1 MVSLISGAAQ
11 SDHSSVSFV
20 LEMQEGA
27 RPMHYHPDRPQ
38 SRHEGGG
45 ASPNAASSSAAAA
58 PAIRIP
64 PAQLSLP
71 ARREPPSDVIA
82 QLAQKLRKV
91 GRGFPSGQRPVL
103 TEIYLCH
110 FCSDHQT

>member
-1 MVSLISGAAQ
+1 
-11 SDHSSVSFV
+11 VSFV
-20 LEMQEGA
+20 LKMQEGA

-45 ASPNAASSSAAAA
+45 SSPDAASSSSAAAA
-58 PAIRIP
+58 AAAAVIRIL

-91 GRGFPSGQRPVL
+91 GRGQGHLGVAL
-103 TEIYLCH
+103 H
-110 FCSDHQT
+110 VD

>member
-1 MVSLISGAAQ
+1 
-11 SDHSSVSFV
+11 VSFV
-20 LEMQEGA
+20 LKMQEGA

-45 ASPNAASSSAAAA
+45 SSPNAASSSSASAAAVAAAA
-58 PAIRIP
+58 AIRIP

-91 GRGFPSGQRPVL
+91 GRGQGHLGVAL
-103 TEIYLCH
+103 H
-110 FCSDHQT
+110 VD